1 MIPYEEVSD
10 SRSDIDWS
18 TYQGEGHLVQDL
30 GEYALVYVCEKLDQG
45 KNPLSNVPV
54 AQLVIDGDVTAV
66 KEME

>member
-1 MIPYEEVSD
+1 
-10 SRSDIDWS
+10 
-18 TYQGEGHLVQDL
+18 LVQDL